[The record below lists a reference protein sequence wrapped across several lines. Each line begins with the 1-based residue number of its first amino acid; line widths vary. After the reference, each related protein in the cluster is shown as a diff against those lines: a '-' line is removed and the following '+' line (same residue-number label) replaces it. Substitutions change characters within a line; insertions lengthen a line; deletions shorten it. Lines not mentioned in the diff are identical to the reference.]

1 MAIFTF
7 ALGMMLGGVFGFL
20 VMAIL
25 SAGSDKE

>member
-25 SAGSDKE
+25 SAGRDEK

>member
-7 ALGMMLGGVFGFL
+7 ALGVMLGGMFGFL

-25 SAGSDKE
+25 SAGRDEK

>member
-7 ALGMMLGGVFGFL
+7 VIGMMLGGILGFL
-20 VMAIL
+20 VMAVL